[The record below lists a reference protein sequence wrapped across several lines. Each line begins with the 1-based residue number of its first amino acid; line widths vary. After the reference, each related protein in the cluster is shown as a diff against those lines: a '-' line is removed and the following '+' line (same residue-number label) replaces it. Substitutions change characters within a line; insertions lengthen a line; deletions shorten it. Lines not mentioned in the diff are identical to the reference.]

1 MFSQDLPRQ
10 RMNVN
15 NYQCNTVLNGV
26 ITFYKNFFFGLQFQ
40 KYNCKI

>member
-26 ITFYKNFFFGLQFQ
+26 IFFGLQFK
-40 KYNCKI
+40 KYNYKI